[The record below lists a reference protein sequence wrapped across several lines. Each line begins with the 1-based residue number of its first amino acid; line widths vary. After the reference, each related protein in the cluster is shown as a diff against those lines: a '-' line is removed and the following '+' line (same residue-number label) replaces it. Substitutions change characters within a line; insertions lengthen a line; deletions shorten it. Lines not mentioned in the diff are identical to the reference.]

1 MFWRKAPLGE
11 WARGAENL
19 AGEPGLLWTQK
30 GEERAEL
37 ISVQSGE
44 DVKSPGDERR
54 RHRKEACVSG
64 AWRVWGMWAVKQKRQ
79 VSGRCRNLL
88 LSWKAAMGQI
98 GGE

>member
-44 DVKSPGDERR
+44 DVKSPG
-54 RHRKEACVSG
+54 VSVVG
-64 AWRVWGMWAVKQKRQ
+64 TEKKLVCLELG
-79 VSGRCRNLL
+79 GCGEC
-88 LSWKAAMGQI
+88 GQ
-98 GGE
+98 